1 VKQRLLRGVVESWP
15 LKSGFAFFGKIL
27 SPCKPR
33 PTTML
38 LFSKWE
44 RLSGAKMDLPILGSA
59 DIFVSMKSLSKRQL
73 VRNPSLASHLKPGQ
87 SLQLEDGKEPLVV
100 SRRKRARLTAE
111 RIHAEL
117 DRLCEGA
124 PGQDAQAALR
134 DLRQ

>member
-1 VKQRLLRGVVESWP
+1 
-15 LKSGFAFFGKIL
+15 
-27 SPCKPR
+27 
-33 PTTML
+33 MN
-38 LFSKWE
+38 
-44 RLSGAKMDLPILGSA
+44 LPILGSA